1 MGKII
6 WLASYPK
13 SGNTWVR
20 AFLTSLLFP
29 SYPFRVNNLIEC
41 SLSVDNLG
49 TAGVR
54 VAEEPVGADEQARHG
69 NAAY

>member
-20 AFLTSLLFP
+20 AFLHNLLAGPGGEFDINRITEFGTSD
-29 SYPFRVNNLIEC
+29 
-41 SLSVDNLG
+41 SLM
-49 TAGVR
+49 R
-54 VAEEPVGADEQARHG
+54 W
-69 NAAY
+69 